1 MTKISPKPEMI
12 HPLLT
17 GGSSSSDVPARVVSA
32 SAASGGPPNP
42 PGSAT
47 VVTVSTT
54 GGNRP
59 ATANSDERQITRV
72 SQISTGPS
80 GTAGSAQG
88 GDKTNPLDYVKNKI
102 AEEMKRDGGNGL
114 KRPGSNDATDEGP
127 SPKKKPDEW

>member
-1 MTKISPKPEMI
+1 MI
-12 HPLLT
+12 QPLFT

-88 GDKTNPLDYVKNKI
+88 QDKTNPLDYVKNKI